1 MLDYSFFKKYFK
13 RLGKA
18 AILKMLNS
26 LQNVFGLNKE
36 KEKRKSKQIEAC
48 ENQQAPSFSIVKQ
61 ENNFLSFA
69 PNTHMSAHSLYLLSL
84 THTHFTP
91 THTSHT
97 HTSHTHTS
105 HTHVYEHLCLHWKAP
120 CFNSFFTLLSTCY
133 WTWPWRKLRYYALV
147 HVHTNRETK
156 REKKKVIGKTEDKY
170 WERNETEKERYWKQ

>member
-69 PNTHMSAHSLYLLSL
+69 PNTHMSAHSLSLLSL
-84 THTHFTP
+84 THTR
-91 THTSHT
+91 HT
-97 HTSHTHTS
+97 HTRQTHTRHTHTR
-105 HTHVYEHLCLHWKAP
+105 HTHTYTNTCVYIERRLASTPSLHSCLCVIELDLGENLDTTHWYTYTQTEKQRERKKE
-120 CFNSFFTLLSTCY
+120 LL
-133 WTWPWRKLRYYALV
+133 
-147 HVHTNRETK
+147 E
-156 REKKKVIGKTEDKY
+156 KTEDKY
-170 WERNETEKERYWKQ
+170 